1 MVNQSVKR
9 LRPQVATPEGGV
21 LSLKAKKKEG
31 VFSGMSLKPSTVKG
45 SRKEAGAPF
54 KKNKKLW
61 NKRRRPFLYSLR
73 PLSMDSKI
81 AVNLF
86 PLSPLLTL

>member
-21 LSLKAKKKEG
+21 LSLKAKKKES

-45 SRKEAGAPF
+45 SRKEAWAPF
-54 KKNKKLW
+54 
-61 NKRRRPFLYSLR
+61 
-73 PLSMDSKI
+73 
-81 AVNLF
+81 
-86 PLSPLLTL
+86 